1 MDPIQ
6 VVEFAAHTLS
16 AIDLSFS
23 TLTSWDFTSSLRSEN
38 GVTPAPIC
46 AITQSATL
54 VTDATDFTL
63 WSLFARADWV
73 VKSVMIGLIAASIWS
88 WAIMFD
94 KWWRL
99 SSVRRKADNFENKFW
114 SGRSLD
120 DLYQDLGSRPNH
132 PMSSLFAAAM
142 REWKRSSDAGP
153 NHFAGVKERVD
164 RVMSVTLNKEMM
176 SLETNLLFLATVG
189 SIAPFV
195 GLFGTVWG
203 IMNSFQSIAISR
215 DTNLAVVA
223 PGIAEALFATAL
235 GLLAAIPAVIAYNKF
250 SSEIGRC
257 GSRLDGFADEFS
269 AIVSRQLDE
278 RR

>member
-1 MDPIQ
+1 MDPAQ
-6 VVEFAAHTLS
+6 A
-16 AIDLSFS
+16 
-23 TLTSWDFTSSLRSEN
+23 
-38 GVTPAPIC
+38 
-46 AITQSATL
+46 TQIIADASL
-54 VTDATDFTL
+54 VTNPVDFTL
-63 WSLFARADWV
+63 WSLFSRADWV
-73 VKSVMIGLIAASIWS
+73 VKSVMIGLMGASVWS

-99 SSVRRKADNFENKFW
+99 SRVRRKSDQFETAFW

-120 DLYQDLGSRPNH
+120 DLHQDLGAKATH
-132 PMSSLFAAAM
+132 PMAVLFAAAM
-142 REWKRSSDAGP
+142 GEWKRSTEAGAT
-153 NHFAGVKERVD
+153 HFAGVKERVD
-164 RVMSVTLNKEMM
+164 KVMSVTINREMQ

-235 GLLAAIPAVIAYNKF
+235 GLLAAIPAVIAYNKL
-250 SSEIGRC
+250 SSEVNRY
-257 GSRLDGFADEFS
+257 GSRLDDFADEFS

-278 RR
+278 RK